1 MGRSWASSRKR
12 DVGLATCVLRQVCHS
27 RESAAALNACHL
39 SRSTR
44 MSFEE
49 ASRMSELMSGRGYAC
64 VECSVVFDFDRRAIR
79 FAFCDF
85 RATTHVMCHSP
96 VSRPVASGKI
106 QKTSS
111 FYVLI
116 TFSRRRRQEH
126 RHALAR
132 GCRRGPCV
140 GRAPGPAPST
150 STCCGAIQLSS
161 RRQLKWLVESRVRFE

>member
-96 VSRPVASGKI
+96 VSGGERQNPKNEFVLCFNNFFTATAPRAQTRAGSWLSARPLRGSGPWPCAFHVHVLRSYPAILPAPTEVAS
-106 QKTSS
+106 
-111 FYVLI
+111 
-116 TFSRRRRQEH
+116 RE
-126 RHALAR
+126 
-132 GCRRGPCV
+132 
-140 GRAPGPAPST
+140 
-150 STCCGAIQLSS
+150 
-161 RRQLKWLVESRVRFE
+161 

>member
-64 VECSVVFDFDRRAIR
+64 VECSVVFEFDRRAIR

-85 RATTHVMCHSP
+85 RATTHVD
-96 VSRPVASGKI
+96 VS
-106 QKTSS
+106 
-111 FYVLI
+111 L
-116 TFSRRRRQEH
+116 SRLRW
-126 RHALAR
+126 
-132 GCRRGPCV
+132 
-140 GRAPGPAPST
+140 RAAKS
-150 STCCGAIQLSS
+150 
-161 RRQLKWLVESRVRFE
+161 KKRVRFTAFNNFFTATAPRAQTRAGSWLSARPLRGSGPWPCAFHVHVLRSYPAILPAPTEVASRE